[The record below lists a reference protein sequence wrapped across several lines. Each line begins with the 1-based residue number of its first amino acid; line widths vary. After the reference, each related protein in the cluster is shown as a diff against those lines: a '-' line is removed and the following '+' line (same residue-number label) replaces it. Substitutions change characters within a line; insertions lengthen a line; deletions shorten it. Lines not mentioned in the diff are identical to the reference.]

1 MHISLCISC
10 ILKDI
15 TLLLEEITWYRSISA
30 DLENLKYFKHIKG
43 NENVPGANCT
53 PLYFAKK
60 FSDNTLNV

>member
-15 TLLLEEITWYRSISA
+15 TLLLEETTWYRFISA
-30 DLENLKYFKHIKG
+30 AFENLKYFKHTKG

-53 PLYFAKK
+53 PLYFTKK